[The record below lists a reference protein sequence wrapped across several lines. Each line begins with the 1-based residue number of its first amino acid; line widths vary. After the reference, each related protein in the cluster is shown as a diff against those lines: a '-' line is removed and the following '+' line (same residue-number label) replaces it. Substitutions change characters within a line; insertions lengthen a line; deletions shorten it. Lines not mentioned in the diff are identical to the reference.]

1 MFLLSYVCSCRQ
13 HVFIRLD
20 LNVPLSKEDGKTIT
34 SDKRLRAVVPT
45 LKFLKDQGAKI
56 VIATHI
62 GRPKE
67 QPFPDSFK
75 TNVVT
80 KRCAAEVRPVPT

>member
-1 MFLLSYVCSCRQ
+1 MLV
-13 HVFIRLD
+13 RLD

-34 SDKRLRAVVPT
+34 NDKRLRAVVPT
-45 LKFLKDQGAKI
+45 LKFLKEQGAKT

-67 QPFPDSFK
+67 EPFPDSMK
-75 TNVVT
+75 TNVVQS
-80 KRCAAEVRPVPT
+80 R